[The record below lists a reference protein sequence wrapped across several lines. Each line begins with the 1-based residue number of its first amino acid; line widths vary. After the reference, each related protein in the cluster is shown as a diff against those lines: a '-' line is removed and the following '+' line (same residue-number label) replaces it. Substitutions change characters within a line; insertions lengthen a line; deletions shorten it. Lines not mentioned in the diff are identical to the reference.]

1 MSSMKNYKFVTKEG
15 DQWASVAV
23 SDIDS
28 PYDGV
33 VYSYGGVKLPDL
45 ESDDIRL
52 SFNYNLIDTN
62 DLPRHMFEDSTWQ
75 NLIGDILVDI
85 IDEQIEKGEGVIFKG
100 GN

>member
-1 MSSMKNYKFVTKEG
+1 MSDNYKFVTKEG
-15 DQWASVAV
+15 DKWASVAI

-45 ESDDIRL
+45 DGDDARL
-52 SFNYNLIDTN
+52 SFNYNLIDKN
-62 DLPRHMFEDSTWQ
+62 ELPSHMFEGTTWQ

-85 IDEQIEKGEGVIFKG
+85 IDEQVEKGEGVIFKG
-100 GN
+100 GS